1 MFRFDY
7 KRLEEIALNNKKEF
21 KNAEPFP
28 HLIIDNFLPKEEA
41 NLIANDFPQPNQ
53 ISWHKSGSGANP
65 DGLDFKGVKLQC
77 SLESEFPSNI
87 RILMH
92 EFNSQSFL
100 YFLKKLCGIEYIFG
114 DPYYESCG
122 LHSTG
127 KGGRLMIHADVNR
140 YPYPELADQYLNV
153 IYYVTPNWEQ
163 EWGGKLELW
172 DKRLTSCKKAII
184 PKFNRLVI
192 FETTKYSYHG
202 HPHPLETPDEK
213 RRNSVAAYYYIPA
226 INASRSGYGQVKTVL
241 WQRTNK
247 LDKFFSKAFFKHK
260 LNLLALDL
268 IPPIISRNYIKFRKS
283 LKKLI

>member
-7 KRLEEIALNNKKEF
+7 KKLYDIAITRKKKF
-21 KNAEPFP
+21 KDAIPFP
-28 HLIIDNFLPKEEA
+28 HLIIDNFLPINEA
-41 NLIANDFPQPNQ
+41 NLIANDFPKPKQ
-53 ISWHKSGSGANP
+53 INWHKSGSGANP
-65 DGLDFKGVKLQC
+65 DGIDFEGVKLQC
-77 SLESEFPSNI
+77 SSESEYPENI

-92 EFNSQSFL
+92 EFNSQGFL
-100 YFLKKLCGIEYIFG
+100 NFLKKLCGIEYIFG

-153 IYYVTPNWEQ
+153 IYYVTPNWKD

-172 DKRLTSCKKAII
+172 DKKLSSCKKAIA

-192 FETTKYSYHG
+192 FETTKNSYHG
-202 HPHPLETPDEK
+202 HPHPLETPYEK
-213 RRNSVAAYYYIPA
+213 RRNSLAAYYYIPST
-226 INASRSGYGQVKTVL
+226 NFSRSQYDQVKTVL

-247 LDKFFSKAFFKHK
+247 LDKFFSIAFFKHK

-268 IPPIISRNYIKFRKS
+268 IPPIVTRYFFKFRKS
-283 LKKLI
+283 LKK

>member
-7 KRLEEIALNNKKEF
+7 KKLYDIAITRKKKF
-21 KNAEPFP
+21 KNASPFP
-28 HLIIDNFLPKEEA
+28 HLIIDNFLPINEA
-41 NLIANDFPQPNQ
+41 NLIANDFPKPKQ
-53 ISWHKSGSGANP
+53 INWHKSGSGANP

-77 SLESEFPSNI
+77 SSESEYPENI

-92 EFNSQSFL
+92 EFNSQGFL
-100 YFLKKLCGIEYIFG
+100 NFLKKICGIEYIFG
-114 DPYYESCG
+114 DPYYEGCG

-153 IYYVTPNWEQ
+153 IYYVTPNWKD

-172 DKRLTSCKKAII
+172 DKKLSSCKKAIS

-192 FETTKYSYHG
+192 FETTKNSYHG
-202 HPHPLETPDEK
+202 HPHPLETPYEK
-213 RRNSVAAYYYIPA
+213 RRNSLAAYYYIPST
-226 INASRSGYGQVKTVL
+226 NFSRSQYDQVKTVL

-247 LDKFFSKAFFKHK
+247 LDKFFSIAFFKHK

-268 IPPIISRNYIKFRKS
+268 IPPIVTRYFFKFRKS
-283 LKKLI
+283 LKK

>member
-7 KRLEEIALNNKKEF
+7 KRLDEIALNNKKEF

-77 SLESEFPSNI
+77 SLESEFPANI

-213 RRNSVAAYYYIPA
+213 RRNSVAAYYYIPS
-226 INASRSGYGQVKTVL
+226 INASRSEHGQVKTVL

-268 IPPIISRNYIKFRKS
+268 IPPIITRNYIKFRKS
-283 LKKLI
+283 LKK

>member
-7 KRLEEIALNNKKEF
+7 KELNDIALTSKKKF
-21 KNAEPFP
+21 KNASPFP
-28 HLIIDNFLPKEEA
+28 HLIIDNFLPTNEA
-41 NLIANDFPQPNQ
+41 NLIAKDFPNPNQ
-53 ISWHKSGSGANP
+53 IIWHKSGSGANP

-77 SLESEFPSNI
+77 SSESEYPENI

-92 EFNSQSFL
+92 EFNSQGFL
-100 YFLKKLCGIEYIFG
+100 NFLKKLSGIEYIFG

-153 IYYVTPNWEQ
+153 IYYVTPNWKD

-172 DKRLTSCKKAII
+172 DKKLISCNKAIT

-192 FETTKYSYHG
+192 FETTKISYHG
-202 HPHPLETPDEK
+202 HPHPLKTPADK
-213 RRNSVAAYYYIPA
+213 RRNSLALYYYVPSKNVI
-226 INASRSGYGQVKTVL
+226 RSQYDQVKTVL

-247 LDKFFSKAFFKHK
+247 LDKFFSIPFFKHK

-268 IPPIISRNYIKFRKS
+268 IPPIITRYFLKFRKS
-283 LKKLI
+283 LKK